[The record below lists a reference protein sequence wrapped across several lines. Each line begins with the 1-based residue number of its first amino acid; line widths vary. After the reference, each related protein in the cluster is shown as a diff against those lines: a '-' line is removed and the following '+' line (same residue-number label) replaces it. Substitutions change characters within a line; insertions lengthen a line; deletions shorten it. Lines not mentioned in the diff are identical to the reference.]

1 MKAIGI
7 SLLLAAI
14 PIGLVIYMVFTG
26 DIGVPP
32 HWTVD
37 GLFMTLILLTIS
49 GILALN
55 AVLEAHAEGLIH
67 LPGLGTP
74 AAATAGGGSASF
86 GGMNAGIMAGV
97 KTEVGVIEHVDYFD
111 APIGQP
117 NKSFVQIRGK
127 GEKTPHTV
135 VLEGN
140 VRGLLIPGRRME
152 LAYRPNEGGGTLV
165 SFDLR

>member
-1 MKAIGI
+1 MRAIAI

-14 PIGLVIYMVFTG
+14 PLLFIVYMVFTG

-55 AVLEAHAEGLIH
+55 ALLEAKNIGLIRV
-67 LPGLGTP
+67 PGLTP
-74 AAATAGGGSASF
+74 ALAGAGGGTFADPALS
-86 GGMNAGIMAGV
+86 GNL
-97 KTEVGVIEHVDYFD
+97 KTDIGVIEQVDYFD

-117 NKSFVQIRGK
+117 NKSIVRLRPRGAK
-127 GEKTPHTV
+127 EPRTL
-135 VLEGN
+135 VLYGN
-140 VRGLLIPGRRME
+140 MRSLLIPGRKMQLTYFPE
-152 LAYRPNEGGGTLV
+152 KDGATLV
-165 SFDLR
+165 SFDFA

>member
-7 SLLLAAI
+7 SLALAAI
-14 PIGLVIYMVFTG
+14 PIAFIIYLAFTG

-55 AVLEAHAEGLIH
+55 AVLEAHAQGLIR
-67 LPGLGTP
+67 LPGLGP
-74 AAATAGGGSASF
+74 HAGATAGGGSMAM
-86 GGMNAGIMAGV
+86 GGRAANVAGL
-97 KTEVGVIEHVDYFD
+97 KTEVGVIEQVDFYD
-111 APIGQP
+111 APVGQP

-127 GEKTPHTV
+127 GEKTPHTI

-152 LAYRPNEGGGTLV
+152 LAYKPQEGGAALV
-165 SFDLR
+165 SFDFK

>member
-14 PIGLVIYMVFTG
+14 PVGMVIYLAFTG

-55 AVLEAHAEGLIH
+55 AVLEAHSQGLIR
-67 LPGLGTP
+67 LPGLGTH
-74 AAATAGGGSASF
+74 ATATAGGGSMSI
-86 GGMNAGIMAGV
+86 GGMRASTAGLT
-97 KTEVGVIEHVDYFD
+97 TEVGVIEHVEYFD

-117 NKSFVQIRGK
+117 NKSFVRIRGK
-127 GEKTPHTV
+127 GEKNPHTL
-135 VLEGN
+135 VLAGN
-140 VRGLLIPGRRME
+140 VRGLLIPGRRMQ
-152 LAYRPNEGGGTLV
+152 LAYKPTEGGATLV
-165 SFDLR
+165 SFDFA

>member
-14 PIGLVIYMVFTG
+14 PIALVVYLAFTG

-55 AVLEAHAEGLIH
+55 AVLEAHAQGLIH
-67 LPGLGTP
+67 LPGFGQH
-74 AAATAGGGSASF
+74 AGATAGGGSMGV
-86 GGMNAGIMAGV
+86 GGTAANTAGL
-97 KTEVGVIEHVDYFD
+97 KTEIGIIEKVD
-111 APIGQP
+111 
-117 NKSFVQIRGK
+117 
-127 GEKTPHTV
+127 
-135 VLEGN
+135 
-140 VRGLLIPGRRME
+140 
-152 LAYRPNEGGGTLV
+152 
-165 SFDLR
+165 